1 MPIKSDRNTLKV
13 QVNKTTVFTFVAH
26 YNHYAQY
33 PNCTEKES
41 EAHRPDFAAM

>member
-33 PNCTEKES
+33 PNYTEKET